1 MKTTLLL
8 LRPKIISIKNSI
20 SLKAFLKRLPFIFIG
35 LAFWMVFYI
44 GSYEI
49 LRFIRGIEF
58 FGEILSKKLL
68 SMTFFSLSIFLL
80 LSNIITALSSFYI
93 SKDIPFLISR
103 PIEIRE
109 ILRLKTIETI
119 LNSSWMVISFIPPFF
134 IAYGISYY
142 VPLLFYLILILT
154 FIPFIL
160 ISGGIGI
167 AVAHL
172 LTRIFPVKKI
182 RLALFAIGLLLFIS
196 IYLLFRSRWPIHP
209 EGPERLINALLS
221 IKIDSTLLPSFWM
234 TESVAPLL
242 KGQMPDILYLLLL
255 LSNGAFMLMLSGAI
269 GQRLYINNLERI
281 QPSTHHP
288 SRITHYER
296 FYPGHNISV
305 LWKDLKVFFRD
316 TGQWSQL
323 FIIGALILIYVYNFR
338 AIPIKSLSV
347 LTPFIKELMVLLNM
361 LMAGL
366 VLSAVS
372 ARFLYASVS
381 LEGMAFWIIRT
392 SPLTAKKF
400 LWSKFLYGFIPV
412 TTILLAV
419 VFITNIAL
427 GIDSLLMLL
436 SGITVFILCISISGL
451 GIGMGAMHP
460 KFRYENIA
468 SISMSP
474 GGMLF
479 MLIAFS
485 VVLLTVSLE
494 AWSFYIY
501 KKAVLSGLPLTL
513 LEKSQLVLT
522 SIAIITL
529 NSLTFYI
536 PMKMGKNRLEGDLG
550 V

>member
-1 MKTTLLL
+1 MKTLLL
-8 LRPKIISIKNSI
+8 LSPKVISVKNSI
-20 SLKAFLKRLPFIFIG
+20 NTNALLKRLPFIFIG
-35 LAFWMVFYI
+35 LAFWVVFYI

-49 LRFIRGIEF
+49 LRFIRSIEF
-58 FGEILSKKLL
+58 LGEILSRKLL

-119 LNSSWMVISFIPPFF
+119 LSSSWMVISFIPPFF
-134 IAYGISYY
+134 IAYGISYDA
-142 VPLLFYLILILT
+142 PLLFYLILILT
-154 FIPFIL
+154 FIPFIF

-167 AVAHL
+167 AISHL

-196 IYLLFRSRWPIHP
+196 IYLWARSRWPIHP

-221 IKIDSTLLPSFWM
+221 IKTDSPLFPSLWI
-234 TESVAPLL
+234 TESVVPLL
-242 KGQMPDILYLLLL
+242 RGQTLDILYLLLL
-255 LSNGAFMLMLSGAI
+255 LSNGAFMLMLSGVI

-338 AIPIKSLSV
+338 AIPIKSLSG
-347 LTPFIKELMVLLNM
+347 LTPFIKELMVLINM

-392 SPLTAKKF
+392 SPVTAKKF

-412 TTILLAV
+412 TAILLAV

-451 GIGMGAMHP
+451 GVGMGAMHP
-460 KFRYENIA
+460 KFKYENIA

-494 AWSFYIY
+494 AWSFYLY
-501 KKAVLSGLPLTL
+501 KKAEIASISLSFM
-513 LEKSQLVLT
+513 EKSQFILVGLL
-522 SIAIITL
+522 IILL
-529 NSLTFYI
+529 NTLTFYI
-536 PMKMGKNRLEGDLG
+536 PMKIGKSHLEGDFS